1 MIKDTDLFGTTYYLQ
16 PDKINDLYGKMAG
29 EVVEKIISQEKETLG
44 GAVESETSLGKVVT
58 WLGLDAKI
66 SVDLTKEKATSN
78 EVIKELSF
86 ENKLL
91 IALNA
96 LERKGEC
103 CNLNE
108 MLGQHKEPKKYVYFE
123 GGANFSP
130 IKENTEL
137 FLVGGIV
144 ENYKFRSFCSKEF
157 IFSNSIRYY
166 LSTLSD
172 EKGTDEEGVLKVF
185 CVGFIMFSREKN
197 LDLTLYYIGGL

>member
-16 PDKINDLYGKMAG
+16 PDKING
-29 EVVEKIISQEKETLG
+29 QEKETLG
-44 GAVESETSLGKVVT
+44 GTVESETSLGKVVT

-103 CNLNE
+103 CDLNE
-108 MLGQHKEPKKYVYFE
+108 MLGQYKEPKKYVYFE

-144 ENYKFRSFCSKEF
+144 EDYKFRSFCSKEF